1 MKTNLTGAEGGFGL
15 RGMAGPREVV
25 NVDVREE
32 IANRIET
39 EMERRAISL
48 DFLIF
53 KKHTPLN
60 FLERNPLDKTLK
72 KFR

>member
-1 MKTNLTGAEGGFGL
+1 
-15 RGMAGPREVV
+15 MAGPGEVV

-39 EMERRAISL
+39 ERERRAISL

-60 FLERNPLDKTLK
+60 FFGEKSLG
-72 KFR
+72 